1 MRNLLISVWILC
13 ATAPAAKP
21 ADTPVEETVFT
32 TMMDGARLEATVV
45 LPAAGGPFPAILIR
59 TPYGK
64 HQHMKEARF
73 WADSGYAVMVQDT
86 RGKFG
91 SNGEYI
97 PFLNEFADGWATLDW
112 ITAQEWSDGRIGM
125 YGSSYLAFCQ
135 LVLASRG
142 HPALKSIVPI
152 SGWIQD
158 DGQIEHGG
166 AHHIMLSLPWIL
178 HEESQ
183 TKRSIVDYDLE
194 EMFAYLPL
202 IDVFQ
207 SIGLDSKIWNEE
219 FDFSHLDAYSAAD
232 IGIPALHITGW
243 NDFVHRASLRVYEQA
258 AAGPAGSMQKLVVG
272 PWFHDQWYTTFTECG
287 DEDFGPESAMGI
299 DRLMKLALDW
309 FDATLRHDSGDL
321 SGWPD
326 VKLFVMGENAWR
338 EFDSWPPSAVRH
350 RVFYLGSG
358 TGANSAG
365 GDGRLTAAAPSL
377 EGFDTFLFDPMNPVP
392 TNGGANFHFML
403 HLVGVKDQR
412 DIEDREDVLVYT
424 SDPLAEELEIV
435 GPVKAVVHVSSEG
448 RDTDFTAKLVQVRP
462 DGYARIIEEGIQRVS
477 FRNGPGKRELIEP
490 GTVYKI
496 TIDMGSTA
504 ITIPPGHRLRLEVSS
519 SNFPKYDRNPNTGE
533 DPLRAREL
541 KPVTQ
546 KVFFG
551 GEYTSQVVLPV
562 VERLDIG
569 SLRRN

>member
-1 MRNLLISVWILC
+1 MKIILISVWILC
-13 ATAPAAKP
+13 LAAPAAVP
-21 ADTPVEETVFT
+21 ANTPVEKTVST
-32 TMMDGARLEATVV
+32 TMEDGVRLEATVV
-45 LPAAGGPFPAILIR
+45 LPAAGGPYPAILIR

-64 HQHMKEARF
+64 HQHMKEARY
-73 WADSGYAVMVQDT
+73 WASNGYAVMVQDT

-97 PFLNEFADGWATLDW
+97 PFLNEFDDGWATLDW
-112 ITAQEWSDGRIGM
+112 IAAQEWSNGRVGM

-142 HPALKSIVPI
+142 HPALKSIIPV

-194 EMFAYLPL
+194 EMFEYLPL
-202 IDVFQ
+202 FDVFK
-207 SIGLDSKIWNEE
+207 SIGLDSRIWNEE
-219 FDFSHLDAYSAAD
+219 FDFSHLDAYSAAE
-232 IGIPALHITGW
+232 IAIPALHITGW
-243 NDFVHRASLRVYEQA
+243 NDFVHGAALRVYEQTV
-258 AAGPAGSMQKLVVG
+258 AGPAGRHQKLLVG

-299 DRLMKLALDW
+299 DRLMKLALGW
-309 FDATLRHDSGDL
+309 FDKTLKSESADV

-326 VKLFVMGENAWR
+326 VELFVMGENEWR
-338 EFDSWPPSAVRH
+338 RYESWPPPVVRH
-350 RVFYLGSG
+350 RDFFLGSS
-358 TGANSAG
+358 TGANSAA
-365 GDGRLTAAAPSL
+365 GDGRLTAAPPSGQ
-377 EGFDTFLFDPMNPVP
+377 GFDTFLFDPMNPVP
-392 TNGGANFHFML
+392 THGGANFHFML

-412 DIEDREDVLVYT
+412 DIEEREDVLVYT
-424 SDPLAEELEIV
+424 SDPLEEELEIV

-477 FRNGPGKRELIEP
+477 FRNGPDKRELIEP
-490 GTVYKI
+490 GRVYEI

-533 DPLRAREL
+533 DPLQARVL

-546 KVFFG
+546 KVYFG
-551 GEYTSQVVLPV
+551 GDYRSHLVLPV
-562 VERLDIG
+562 VERLDVG
-569 SLRRN
+569 TLRRN